1 MPKDAHSVSN
11 DTTRCNVVARIR
23 MHACTRRINAGVV
36 QVASALV
43 LDVAHA
49 SAVKR
54 ADISMVGG
62 RDVWYDEA
70 IPSQPAECEP
80 EWVPAEHSLFLLY
93 TSGST
98 GQPKG
103 VEHTT
108 AGYMLYAATTC
119 KYVFNMV
126 AGDVYW
132 CTADCGWITGH
143 TYLTYGP
150 LLNGVTSLVFEGVPS
165 YPDHGRLWEV
175 VAKHKVKQFYTAPTA
190 IRALMCMGDDPV
202 QKHDCS
208 SLEVSHF

>member
-1 MPKDAHSVSN
+1 M
-11 DTTRCNVVARIR
+11 
-23 MHACTRRINAGVV
+23 
-36 QVASALV
+36 ASALV

-49 SAVKR
+49 SEVKR
-54 ADISMVGG
+54 ADIQMVGG
-62 RDVWYDEA
+62 RDVWYDDA
-70 IPSQPAECEP
+70 IPGQPAECEP
-80 EWVPAEHSLFLLY
+80 EWVTAEHPLFLLY

-103 VEHTT
+103 VEHSTG
-108 AGYMLYAATTC
+108 GYMVYSATTC
-119 KYVFNMV
+119 KYVFNLSP
-126 AGDVYW
+126 GDVYW

-165 YPDHGRLWEV
+165 YPDFGRLWEV

-190 IRALMCMGDDPV
+190 IRALMCMGDAPV

-208 SLEVSHF
+208 SLEARSFPAILFLFYYCSEECPRFFEKRDDTSGRALGSFFATC

>member
-1 MPKDAHSVSN
+1 M
-11 DTTRCNVVARIR
+11 
-23 MHACTRRINAGVV
+23 
-36 QVASALV
+36 
-43 LDVAHA
+43 
-49 SAVKR
+49 
-54 ADISMVGG
+54 
-62 RDVWYDEA
+62 
-70 IPSQPAECEP
+70 
-80 EWVPAEHSLFLLY
+80 PAEHSLFLLY